1 MADCLLVANVG
12 DSRAV
17 ICRGGNAVVLSID
30 HKPNRADERRW
41 IEDMGGVLMCDHT
54 WMVGDLVSSSANKWV
69 AGAGQLSQAFAD
81 TVLKPYVVADPE
93 IQKETIKEGDDF
105 LVVASAGLWNV
116 MSMKNAVSMVKSIPD
131 ATAAACKLTKEAH
144 DRGSADN
151 ITCVVVHF
159 NHYL

>member
-1 MADCLLVANVG
+1 VADCLLVANVG

-17 ICRGGNAVVLSID
+17 ICRGGNAVALSID
-30 HKPNRADERRW
+30 HNPNRADERRW
-41 IEDMGGVLMCDHT
+41 IEDIGVLMCDHT